1 MAQLPCIYAIVLVAR
16 FQQRVLARVAY
27 DHFSHVR
34 LEQVVQPGGTGAFL
48 ERYPQSSLQSLE
60 KFQDGSCFRF
70 DQRLHYQFSA
80 GVPDCNGYACLS
92 TSMPIYFVL
101 SIGVLLSAGP
111 EPTY

>member
-27 DHFSHVR
+27 DHFDHVR
-34 LEQVVQPGGTGAFL
+34 LEQVVQPGGTSAFL

-70 DQRLHYQFSA
+70 DQGLHYQFSA
-80 GVPDCNGYACLS
+80 GVPDRNGYACL
-92 TSMPIYFVL
+92 MHIHAIYFVL
-101 SIGVLLSAGP
+101 SMGGLLSVGT
-111 EPTY
+111 EPT